1 MNADPSGRAACPQ
14 PAASGAVRT
23 PRPTLGPADRPART
37 ISFRPGQVFA
47 AVCLAAHVL
56 SATPAEENTPPPKE
70 SPAATEPSAESL
82 EQKWGIKVSSV
93 FLSAGGNMVDF
104 RYRVL
109 DPTKAALLSNPE
121 IKPQLTQQASGAKLS
136 VPNTP
141 KVGPLRQTT
150 RQPVAGKI
158 YFMLFANT
166 RHQVKSG
173 DKVTITMGDFKLENL
188 TVD

>member
-1 MNADPSGRAACPQ
+1 
-14 PAASGAVRT
+14 
-23 PRPTLGPADRPART
+23 
-37 ISFRPGQVFA
+37 
-47 AVCLAAHVL
+47 
-56 SATPAEENTPPPKE
+56 
-70 SPAATEPSAESL
+70 L
-82 EQKWGIKVSSV
+82 EQRWGIQVSSV

-109 DPTKAALLSNPE
+109 DAAKATPLSKPENNPTLIHQS
-121 IKPQLTQQASGAKLS
+121 TGAKLS

-150 RQPVAGKI
+150 RQPVPGKI

-173 DKVTITMGDFKLENL
+173 DKVTITVGDFKVENL
-188 TVD
+188 TVE